1 MGFIF
6 SKQEHVTMGGTG
18 KTGLLGPQDQLI
30 LRELEKEI
38 IQVLRKASELVKA
51 GECKQTSLTWFG
63 DKSDDWMKTLG
74 TKLNKLASIINT
86 KEILVT
92 QPKLSERDLSENA
105 AAYTPKDGWKP
116 YTQMTEAQ
124 GQEFKI
130 HLNSAWNQMPKFSE
144 RNKHVQSKF
153 ETLVHEL
160 THLILNTEDIEPPY
174 GDINCINKAKN
185 SPRDAQNNAENW
197 GFFVESMR
205 FPLLNP
211 KIASVNSKEW
221 LDKTYRSNLHFRSG
235 DLVNVDKALVAFEK
249 DNNSVTRQN
258 LKTTF
263 NTWSGRN
270 PSERMTRN
278 VDKIIDRLKEYVDSL

>member
-6 SKQEHVTMGGTG
+6 TKQGQITMRGTASS
-18 KTGLLGPQDQLI
+18 GLLGPTDQII

-51 GECKQTSLTWFG
+51 GECRQTSLTWFG
-63 DKSDDWMKTLG
+63 DKSDEWMKTLG

-92 QPKLSERDLSENA
+92 QPKLSERDMNENA

-130 HLNSAWNQMPKFSE
+130 HLNSAWNQMPKYSE
-144 RNKHVQSKF
+144 RTQHIQSKF
-153 ETLVHEL
+153 ETIVHEL
-160 THLILNTEDIEPPY
+160 THLILNTEDIDPPY
-174 GDINCINKAKN
+174 GEINCINKAKN

-205 FPLLNP
+205 FPVLNP
-211 KIASVNSKEW
+211 KIACVSSKEW
-221 LDKTYRSNLHFRSG
+221 MDKTYRNNLHFRSG
-235 DLVNVDKALVAFEK
+235 DLINVDKALIALEK
-249 DNNSVTRQN
+249 SNNSGTRQN
-258 LKTTF
+258 LKTSF
-263 NTWSGRN
+263 NTWYARN
-270 PSERMTRN
+270 PNERTSRN
-278 VDKIIDRLKEYVDSL
+278 VDKIIDRLKAYIDSL